1 MRNTTVRVNLF
12 VRIAV
17 VAVVVS
23 SIVPRCYSAAAAAT
37 AVAAAAA
44 AEHQI
49 KNASAQC
56 VLPLGM
62 EEGKIPDDAI
72 SASSSYE
79 TKSVGPQNARIR
91 QEKNGGAW
99 CPKAQI
105 SNDIREYL
113 EIDLTTD
120 HLITWTE
127 TQGRF
132 GNGQGQEYAEAFF
145 LEYWRDSKW
154 HQYKTLKGDRI
165 LRGNSNT
172 YLVERQKLELPFV
185 ASRVRFV
192 PYSQHPRTVC
202 MRVEIYGCIWE
213 QRIVKYK
220 IPRGVAFGPGGS
232 NVEDTSYDGRTDVDR
247 KYLIGGLGQLVDG
260 MLGEDPR
267 VSSSLAHWVGWTD
280 INPVPVVFEFTD
292 TREFNVCIIYSAN
305 APVRGIE
312 VFKNIKVWF
321 SKDGIDYDSS
331 PIEMTIEEK
340 SPYSPGIIPILVSLK
355 SRVGRFVKLE
365 LEPRSKWLLIS
376 EISFESLTGSRSGN
390 SSDERLLDTASSA
403 VQNDSIT
410 TEDPGFL
417 NGEEFNVTDS
427 EVNGNQTPDASPVGP
442 RWSQTYIGLVSG
454 ALTVLALL
462 LTCTVVLMKLR
473 GRNKVALLQKHTA
486 LLCGSTA
493 PGITINVKDLKLPT
507 PIVVNGTQSRLTGSL
522 KGSSSKL
529 RSGSMSSYDAATL
542 MREHIQQ
549 SHSCD
554 MSSEY
559 EHRSVYAESTYK
571 LLFPEERFNGCKTDY
586 ADVAEFATESA
597 NAAAVSTSSS
607 APAGCG
613 STSGTST
620 TVALPEAEANERPQ
634 PQTPYA
640 HRSSK
645 HHGYSSKGHKV
656 YEGYY
661 AATDILTIKRREQ
674 HTGSSLFTSLL
685 IEDYHNHHQHH
696 HQHYHHQH
704 NVLDNYDIQHIS
716 RHRLRI
722 LDKIGEGSFGFVHLC
737 EAKGIHSPDLGTIRN
752 RQLVIVRSLWRGV
765 TDSLKKDFMRD
776 MYVLAKIRD
785 PNITRIVALVE
796 EEPFGAVFEYGE
808 LGDLPDFIRNREK
821 SDNEAPLS
829 YNRLLKFITHIAS
842 GMRYLE
848 SLNIAHCDLA
858 ARNCVVGKNLSI
870 KVSDHAMYCS
880 KYDSEYY
887 VNECYTKI
895 PLRWMAWEAVLLG
908 KRSCQADVWSYA
920 TTVWEILTY
929 CEDLPFSD
937 MTSEQVLENCGNWYN
952 STTTSTTTSS
962 SSLSCSSQD
971 KKTRVLSQPATCS
984 RDLYRMMTKCWSKH
998 AEERPS
1004 FEDIYV
1010 FLKRLTLNE

>member
-1 MRNTTVRVNLF
+1 MSNALNLL
-12 VRIAV
+12 VKIV
-17 VAVVVS
+17 VVVS
-23 SIVPRCYSAAAAAT
+23 TLHCYLAQQ
-37 AVAAAAA
+37 
-44 AEHQI
+44 QI

-113 EIDLTTD
+113 EIDLTKD

-213 QRIVKYK
+213 QRIIKYK
-220 IPRGVAFGPGGS
+220 IPRPASYGPGGS
-232 NVEDTSYDGRTDVDR
+232 NVEDMSYDGREEVGDG
-247 KYLIGGLGQLVDG
+247 YLSGGLGQLIDG

-267 VSSSLAHWVGWTD
+267 VSSSLAHWVGWSD
-280 INPVPVVFEFTD
+280 LNPVPIEFEFAEE
-292 TREFNVCIIYSAN
+292 REFNVCVIYAAN

-312 VFKNIKVWF
+312 VFKNVKVWF
-321 SKDGIDYDSS
+321 SEDGETYESYPVELS
-331 PIEMTIEEK
+331 IEEK
-340 SPYSPGIIPILVSLK
+340 STYSPGIIPIIIPLR
-355 SRVGRFVKLE
+355 SRSGRFVKLE

-376 EISFESLTGSRSGN
+376 EISFESLTGSRSSN
-390 SSDERLLDTASSA
+390 SSEDSKQLDSP
-403 VQNDSIT
+403 VGRNDSLPVVDSIQPRNT
-410 TEDPGFL
+410 NTNFS
-417 NGEEFNVTDS
+417 NVEINT
-427 EVNGNQTPDASPVGP
+427 NQTPDAFPVGP

-462 LTCTVVLMKLR
+462 LTCTVFLMKLR
-473 GRNKVALLQKHTA
+473 GRNK
-486 LLCGSTA
+486 
-493 PGITINVKDLKLPT
+493 DMKLPT
-507 PIVVNGTQSRLTGSL
+507 PIVVNGTQSRPTGSL
-522 KGSSSKL
+522 KSSGKG
-529 RSGSMSSYDAATL
+529 RSGSVSSYDIATL
-542 MREHIQQ
+542 MREQTSNQQ
-549 SHSCD
+549 HQACD
-554 MSSEY
+554 VSSEY

-571 LLFPEERFNGCKTDY
+571 LLFPEERFSGCKTDY
-586 ADVAEFATESA
+586 ADVTDF
-597 NAAAVSTSSS
+597 TSE
-607 APAGCG
+607 
-613 STSGTST
+613 
-620 TVALPEAEANERPQ
+620 TVAVPEGESNERPQ

-661 AATDILTIKRREQ
+661 AATDILTIKKREQ
-674 HTGSSLFTSLL
+674 HTGASLFTSLL
-685 IEDYHNHHQHH
+685 IQDRDSVETF
-696 HQHYHHQH
+696 
-704 NVLDNYDIQHIS
+704 DIQHIS

-722 LDKIGEGSFGFVHLC
+722 LDKVGEGSFGFVHLC
-737 EAKGIHSPDLGTIRN
+737 EAKGIHSPDLGTTRN

-776 MYVLAKIRD
+776 MYILAQIRD
-785 PNITRIVALVE
+785 PNLTRIVALVE

-808 LGDLPDFIRNREK
+808 LGDLPNFIRSNAK
-821 SDNEAPLS
+821 SDNETLLS

-858 ARNCVVGKNLSI
+858 ARNCVVSKNLTI

-880 KYDSEYY
+880 KYDGEYY

-920 TTVWEILTY
+920 TTIWEIFTY
-929 CEDLPFSD
+929 CEDMPFSD
-937 MTSEQVLENCGNWYN
+937 MTSEQVLENCGNWYH
-952 STTTSTTTSS
+952 SS
-962 SSLSCSSQD
+962 SQE
-971 KKTRVLSQPATCS
+971 KTRMLPQPALCS
-984 RDLYRMMTKCWSKH
+984 RDLYRMMTKCWSKR
-998 AEERPS
+998 AEDRPS

>member
-1 MRNTTVRVNLF
+1 MRNSLVGVNLVGRF
-12 VRIAV
+12 ALLVLGA
-17 VAVVVS
+17 
-23 SIVPRCYSAAAAAT
+23 SIVTWCYAAST
-37 AVAAAAA
+37 SP
-44 AEHQI
+44 EHQI

-113 EIDLTTD
+113 EIDLTTN

-145 LEYWRDSKW
+145 LEYWRNSKW
-154 HQYKTLKGDRI
+154 YQYKTLSGDKI

-202 MRVEIYGCIWE
+202 MRVEIYGCMWE

-220 IPRGVAFGPGGS
+220 IPRGVTFGPGGS
-232 NVEDTSYDGRTDVDR
+232 NVEDTSYDGRTDIDA
-247 KYLIGGLGQLVDG
+247 KYLIDGLGQLVDG

-267 VSSSLAHWVGWTD
+267 VSSTLAHWVGWTD
-280 INPVPVVFEFTD
+280 INPVPLVFEFSD
-292 TREFNVCIIYSAN
+292 LREFNMCVIYAAN

-312 VFKNIKVWF
+312 VFKNLKIWF
-321 SKDGIDYDSS
+321 SNDGESYDPSS
-331 PIEMTIEEK
+331 IEVSVEEK
-340 SPYSPGIIPILVSLK
+340 SPYSPGIIPIVVSLK
-355 SRVGRFVKLE
+355 SRLGRFIKLE
-365 LEPRSKWLLIS
+365 LEPRSKWLLVS
-376 EISFESLTGSRSGN
+376 EISFESFAGSRFGN
-390 SSDERLLDTASSA
+390 SSEEGPLDTVSTA
-403 VQNDSIT
+403 QNDSIT
-410 TEDPGFL
+410 TEDPSESSF
-417 NGEEFNVTDS
+417 NEFNITDS
-427 EVNGNQTPDASPVGP
+427 DSNGNQTPDAFPVSP

-454 ALTVLALL
+454 ALTVLLLL

-507 PIVVNGTQSRLTGSL
+507 PIVVNGTQSRLTGSF

-529 RSGSMSSYDAATL
+529 RSSSMSSYDAATL
-542 MREHIQQ
+542 MRDHMQQ

-554 MSSEY
+554 MASEY

-571 LLFPEERFNGCKTDY
+571 LLFPEERFSGSKTDY
-586 ADVAEFATESA
+586 ADVAEFASESVNSGTA
-597 NAAAVSTSSS
+597 GGSTTSS
-607 APAGCG
+607 AKVCG
-613 STSGTST
+613 GNS
-620 TVALPEAEANERPQ
+620 TVALPEAETNERPQ

-661 AATDILTIKRREQ
+661 AATDILTTKFQIKRREQ

-685 IEDYHNHHQHH
+685 IEDYYNQHQHHNHNQHHH
-696 HQHYHHQH
+696 HQHQH
-704 NVLDNYDIQHIS
+704 AVDNYDIQHIS

-737 EAKGIHSPDLGTIRN
+737 EAKGIHSPDLGTMRN

-895 PLRWMAWEAVLLG
+895 PLRWMAWEAVLLS

-929 CEDLPFSD
+929 CEDLPFSE
-937 MTSEQVLENCGNWYN
+937 MTSEQVLENCGNWYH
-952 STTTSTTTSS
+952 STSTSTTTSS
-962 SSLSCSSQD
+962 SSSQD

>member
-1 MRNTTVRVNLF
+1 MRNSLVGVNLVGRF
-12 VRIAV
+12 ALLVLGA
-17 VAVVVS
+17 
-23 SIVPRCYSAAAAAT
+23 SIVTWCYAAST
-37 AVAAAAA
+37 SP
-44 AEHQI
+44 EHQI

-113 EIDLTTD
+113 EIDLTTN

-145 LEYWRDSKW
+145 LEYWRNSKW
-154 HQYKTLKGDRI
+154 YQYKTLSGDKI

-202 MRVEIYGCIWE
+202 MRVEIYGCMWE

-220 IPRGVAFGPGGS
+220 IPRGVTFGPGGS
-232 NVEDTSYDGRTDVDR
+232 NVEDTSYDGRTDIDA
-247 KYLIGGLGQLVDG
+247 KYLIDGLGQLVDG

-267 VSSSLAHWVGWTD
+267 VSSTLAHWVGWTD
-280 INPVPVVFEFTD
+280 INPVPLVFEFSD
-292 TREFNVCIIYSAN
+292 LREFNMCVIYAAN

-312 VFKNIKVWF
+312 VFKNLKIWF
-321 SKDGIDYDSS
+321 SNDGESYDPSS
-331 PIEMTIEEK
+331 IEVSVEEK
-340 SPYSPGIIPILVSLK
+340 SPYSPGIIPIVVSLK
-355 SRVGRFVKLE
+355 SRLGRFIKLE
-365 LEPRSKWLLIS
+365 LEPRSKWLLVS
-376 EISFESLTGSRSGN
+376 EISFESFAGSRFGN
-390 SSDERLLDTASSA
+390 SSEEGPLDTVSTA
-403 VQNDSIT
+403 QNDSIT
-410 TEDPGFL
+410 TEDPSESSF
-417 NGEEFNVTDS
+417 NEFNITDS
-427 EVNGNQTPDASPVGP
+427 DSNGNQTPDAFPVSP

-454 ALTVLALL
+454 ALTVLLLL

-507 PIVVNGTQSRLTGSL
+507 PIVVNGTQSRLTGSF

-529 RSGSMSSYDAATL
+529 RSSSMSSYDAATL
-542 MREHIQQ
+542 MRDHMQQ

-554 MSSEY
+554 MASEY

-571 LLFPEERFNGCKTDY
+571 LLFPEERFSGSKTDY
-586 ADVAEFATESA
+586 ADVAEFASESVNSGTA
-597 NAAAVSTSSS
+597 GGSTTSS
-607 APAGCG
+607 AKVCG
-613 STSGTST
+613 GNS
-620 TVALPEAEANERPQ
+620 TVALPEAETNERPQ

-685 IEDYHNHHQHH
+685 IEDYYNQHQHHNHNQHHH
-696 HQHYHHQH
+696 HQHQH
-704 NVLDNYDIQHIS
+704 AVDNYDIQHIS

-737 EAKGIHSPDLGTIRN
+737 EAKGIHSPDLGTMRN

-895 PLRWMAWEAVLLG
+895 PLRWMAWEAVLLS

-929 CEDLPFSD
+929 CEDLPFSE
-937 MTSEQVLENCGNWYN
+937 MTSEQVLENCGNWYH
-952 STTTSTTTSS
+952 STSTSTTTSS
-962 SSLSCSSQD
+962 SSSQD

>member
-1 MRNTTVRVNLF
+1 MRNSLVGVNLVGRF
-12 VRIAV
+12 ALV
-17 VAVVVS
+17 VLGA
-23 SIVPRCYSAAAAAT
+23 SIVTWCYAAST
-37 AVAAAAA
+37 SP
-44 AEHQI
+44 EHQI

-113 EIDLTTD
+113 EIDLTMN

-145 LEYWRDSKW
+145 LEYWRNSKW
-154 HQYKTLKGDRI
+154 YQYKTLSGDKI

-202 MRVEIYGCIWE
+202 MRVEIYGCMWE

-220 IPRGVAFGPGGS
+220 IPRGITFGPGGS
-232 NVEDTSYDGRTDVDR
+232 NVEDTSYDGRTDIDA
-247 KYLIGGLGQLVDG
+247 KYLIDGLGQLVDG

-267 VSSSLAHWVGWTD
+267 VSSTLAHWVGWTD
-280 INPVPVVFEFTD
+280 INLVPLVFEFSD
-292 TREFNVCIIYSAN
+292 LREFNMCVIYAAN

-312 VFKNIKVWF
+312 VFKNLKIWF
-321 SKDGIDYDSS
+321 SNDGESYDPSSIDVSV
-331 PIEMTIEEK
+331 EEK
-340 SPYSPGIIPILVSLK
+340 SPYSPGIIPIVVSLK
-355 SRVGRFVKLE
+355 SRLGRFIKLE
-365 LEPRSKWLLIS
+365 LEPRSKWLLVS
-376 EISFESLTGSRSGN
+376 EISFESFAGSRSGN
-390 SSDERLLDTASSA
+390 SSEEGPLDTVLTA
-403 VQNDSIT
+403 QNDSIT
-410 TEDPGFL
+410 TEDPIESSF
-417 NGEEFNVTDS
+417 NEFNITESDS
-427 EVNGNQTPDASPVGP
+427 NGNQTPDAFPVSP

-454 ALTVLALL
+454 ALTVLLLL

-473 GRNKVALLQKHTA
+473 GRN
-486 LLCGSTA
+486 
-493 PGITINVKDLKLPT
+493 KDLKLPT
-507 PIVVNGTQSRLTGSL
+507 PIVVNGTQSRLTGSF

-529 RSGSMSSYDAATL
+529 RSNSMSSYDAATL
-542 MREHIQQ
+542 MRDHMQQ

-554 MSSEY
+554 MASEY

-571 LLFPEERFNGCKTDY
+571 LLFPEERFNGSKTDY
-586 ADVAEFATESA
+586 ADVAEFASESVNSGTA
-597 NAAAVSTSSS
+597 GGSTTSS
-607 APAGCG
+607 AKVCG
-613 STSGTST
+613 GNS
-620 TVALPEAEANERPQ
+620 TVALPEAETNERPQ
-634 PQTPYA
+634 PQTPYT

-685 IEDYHNHHQHH
+685 IEDYYNQHQHHNHNQHHH
-696 HQHYHHQH
+696 HQHQH
-704 NVLDNYDIQHIS
+704 TVDNYDIQHIS

-737 EAKGIHSPDLGTIRN
+737 EAKGIHSPDLGTMRN

-937 MTSEQVLENCGNWYN
+937 MTSEQVLENCGNWYH
-952 STTTSTTTSS
+952 STSTSTTTSS
-962 SSLSCSSQD
+962 SSSSSQD

>member
-1 MRNTTVRVNLF
+1 MRNSLVGVNLVGRF
-12 VRIAV
+12 ALV
-17 VAVVVS
+17 VLGA
-23 SIVPRCYSAAAAAT
+23 SIVTWCYAAST
-37 AVAAAAA
+37 SP
-44 AEHQI
+44 EHQI

-79 TKSVGPQNARIR
+79 TKSVGPQNA
-91 QEKNGGAW
+91 
-99 CPKAQI
+99 

-113 EIDLTTD
+113 EIDLTTN

-145 LEYWRDSKW
+145 LEYWRNSKW
-154 HQYKTLKGDRI
+154 YQYKTLSGDKI

-202 MRVEIYGCIWE
+202 MRVEIYGCMWE

-220 IPRGVAFGPGGS
+220 IPRGITFGPGGS
-232 NVEDTSYDGRTDVDR
+232 NVEDTSYDGRTDIDA
-247 KYLIGGLGQLVDG
+247 KYLIDGLGQLVDG

-267 VSSSLAHWVGWTD
+267 VSSTLAHWVGWTD
-280 INPVPVVFEFTD
+280 INPVPLVFEFSD
-292 TREFNVCIIYSAN
+292 LREFNMCVIYAAN

-312 VFKNIKVWF
+312 VFKNLKIWF
-321 SKDGIDYDSS
+321 SNDGESYDPSS
-331 PIEMTIEEK
+331 IEVSVEEK
-340 SPYSPGIIPILVSLK
+340 SPYSPGIIPIVVSLK
-355 SRVGRFVKLE
+355 SRLVA
-365 LEPRSKWLLIS
+365 
-376 EISFESLTGSRSGN
+376 GSRSGN
-390 SSDERLLDTASSA
+390 SSEEGPLDTVSTA
-403 VQNDSIT
+403 QNDSIT
-410 TEDPGFL
+410 TEDPSESSF
-417 NGEEFNVTDS
+417 NEFNITDS
-427 EVNGNQTPDASPVGP
+427 DSNGNQTPDAFPVSP

-454 ALTVLALL
+454 ALTVLLLL

-507 PIVVNGTQSRLTGSL
+507 PIVVNGTQSRLTGSF

-529 RSGSMSSYDAATL
+529 RSSSMSSYDAATL
-542 MREHIQQ
+542 MRDHMQQ

-554 MSSEY
+554 MPSEY

-571 LLFPEERFNGCKTDY
+571 LLFPEERFSGSKTDY
-586 ADVAEFATESA
+586 ADVAEFASESVNSGTA
-597 NAAAVSTSSS
+597 GGSTTSS
-607 APAGCG
+607 AKVCG
-613 STSGTST
+613 GNS
-620 TVALPEAEANERPQ
+620 TVALPEAETNERPQ

-685 IEDYHNHHQHH
+685 IEDYYNQHQHHNHNQHHH
-696 HQHYHHQH
+696 HQHQH
-704 NVLDNYDIQHIS
+704 AVDNYDIQHIS

-737 EAKGIHSPDLGTIRN
+737 EAKGIHSPDLGTMRN

-887 VNECYTKI
+887 VNE
-895 PLRWMAWEAVLLG
+895 
-908 KRSCQADVWSYA
+908 
-920 TTVWEILTY
+920 
-929 CEDLPFSD
+929 
-937 MTSEQVLENCGNWYN
+937 
-952 STTTSTTTSS
+952 
-962 SSLSCSSQD
+962 
-971 KKTRVLSQPATCS
+971 
-984 RDLYRMMTKCWSKH
+984 
-998 AEERPS
+998 
-1004 FEDIYV
+1004 
-1010 FLKRLTLNE
+1010 

>member
-1 MRNTTVRVNLF
+1 MLDVG
-12 VRIAV
+12 IQW
-17 VAVVVS
+17 VS
-23 SIVPRCYSAAAAAT
+23 SRFQPPERMRQHFSISF
-37 AVAAAAA
+37 
-44 AEHQI
+44 I
-49 KNASAQC
+49 NAQC

-113 EIDLTTD
+113 EIDLTTN

-145 LEYWRDSKW
+145 LEYWRNSKW
-154 HQYKTLKGDRI
+154 YQYKTLSGDKI

-202 MRVEIYGCIWE
+202 MRVEIYGCMWE

-220 IPRGVAFGPGGS
+220 IPRGVTFGPGGS
-232 NVEDTSYDGRTDVDR
+232 NVEDTSYDGRTDIDA
-247 KYLIGGLGQLVDG
+247 KYLIDGLGQLVDG

-267 VSSSLAHWVGWTD
+267 VSSTLAHWVGWTD
-280 INPVPVVFEFTD
+280 INPVPLVFEFSD
-292 TREFNVCIIYSAN
+292 LREFNMCVIYAAN

-312 VFKNIKVWF
+312 VFKNLKIWF
-321 SKDGIDYDSS
+321 SNDGESYDPSS
-331 PIEMTIEEK
+331 IEVSVEEK
-340 SPYSPGIIPILVSLK
+340 SPYSPGIIPIVVSLK
-355 SRVGRFVKLE
+355 SRLGRFIKLE
-365 LEPRSKWLLIS
+365 LEPRSKWLLVS
-376 EISFESLTGSRSGN
+376 EISFESFAGSRFGN
-390 SSDERLLDTASSA
+390 SSEEGPLDTVSTA
-403 VQNDSIT
+403 QNDSIT
-410 TEDPGFL
+410 TEDPSESSF
-417 NGEEFNVTDS
+417 NEFNITDS
-427 EVNGNQTPDASPVGP
+427 DSNGNQTPDAFPVSP

-454 ALTVLALL
+454 ALTVLLLL

-507 PIVVNGTQSRLTGSL
+507 PIVVNGTQSRLTGSF

-529 RSGSMSSYDAATL
+529 RSSSMSSYDAATL
-542 MREHIQQ
+542 MRDHMQQ

-554 MSSEY
+554 MASEY

-571 LLFPEERFNGCKTDY
+571 LLFPEERFSGSKTDY
-586 ADVAEFATESA
+586 ADVAEFASESVNSGTA
-597 NAAAVSTSSS
+597 GGSTTSS
-607 APAGCG
+607 AKVCG
-613 STSGTST
+613 GNS
-620 TVALPEAEANERPQ
+620 TVALPEAETNERPQ

-661 AATDILTIKRREQ
+661 AATDILTTKFQIKRREQ

-685 IEDYHNHHQHH
+685 IEDYYNQHQHHNHNQHHH
-696 HQHYHHQH
+696 HQHQH
-704 NVLDNYDIQHIS
+704 AVDNYDIQHIS

-737 EAKGIHSPDLGTIRN
+737 EAKGIHSPDLGTMRN

-895 PLRWMAWEAVLLG
+895 PLRWMAWEAVLLS

-929 CEDLPFSD
+929 CEDLPFSE
-937 MTSEQVLENCGNWYN
+937 MTSEQVLENCGNWYH
-952 STTTSTTTSS
+952 STSTSTTTSS
-962 SSLSCSSQD
+962 SSSQD